1 MATPSVWLQ
10 CPFGWLHSRAGAL
23 VAVLALRP
31 AGPGTLGGPVPPVR
45 AVRSRQG
52 TGGVQEGTL
61 GFVDAHE
68 GEEQLSGTGEGS
80 LSWGC
85 CPALAQFPGKEGDTG
100 QVSGTLKFQGI
111 KFPLILLH
119 AGFVL
124 GLLLQ

>member
-1 MATPSVWLQ
+1 M
-10 CPFGWLHSRAGAL
+10 
-23 VAVLALRP
+23 
-31 AGPGTLGGPVPPVR
+31 
-45 AVRSRQG
+45 
-52 TGGVQEGTL
+52 GVQEGTL

-85 CPALAQFPGKEGDTG
+85 CPALAQFPGEEGDTG

-124 GLLLQ
+124 SLLLQ